1 MRESHRRAAAMKT
14 NSAPAPKFGDAAGRF
29 KLNGEVICARAIRR
43 LYAFSHG

>member
-1 MRESHRRAAAMKT
+1 MRESHRRAAAMNT
-14 NSAPAPKFGDAAGRF
+14 NNASAPDSGDAAGRF

>member
-14 NSAPAPKFGDAAGRF
+14 NSAPAPNFGDAAARF